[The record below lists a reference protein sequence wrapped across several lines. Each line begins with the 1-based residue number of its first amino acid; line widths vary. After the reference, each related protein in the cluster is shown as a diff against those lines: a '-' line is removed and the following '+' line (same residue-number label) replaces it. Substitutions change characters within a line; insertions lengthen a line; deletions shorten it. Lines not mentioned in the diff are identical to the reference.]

1 MRSKIV
7 GGDRPQKPEAAGSLG
22 FTDELWSMVER
33 CWQESWDERPETK
46 EIVDYLESAAKAWDT
61 RPSPPADTDS
71 TGSFS
76 LSLLIDADSSDGEDH
91 WSPAPSFTSS

>member
-1 MRSKIV
+1 MLKIV
-7 GGDRPQKPEAAGSLG
+7 GGDRPEKPKAARSLG

-33 CWQESWDERPETK
+33 CWQESWDERPEAK